1 MKIFVPS
8 LLALA
13 SVMTMI
19 AANPIM
25 CSGPNARIEPPVG
38 AIVVDPTGDPRYQG
52 SCRTMNE
59 AVARL
64 DLTSDKLQIIFIRP
78 GLYKEQVVI
87 PPLCGALVL
96 QGATC
101 DATSYNENQVTFT
114 HAMSQKDVPPEVK
127 WNRNALTSTV
137 LFKPDNVKVYN
148 LNIANTA
155 GPVGQAVAAAVNGTN
170 YGFYCCDFRG
180 YQDTLLSNQ
189 GRQLFVKS
197 RISGTV
203 DFIFGTNAAAW
214 YEQCD
219 IDCIGK
225 GYITANGRS
234 TEDSDSFYVFNRANV
249 YSSNSSLIG
258 KTFLGRPWRLFSR
271 VVFQNSWLGQVV
283 NATGWAKWQEN
294 STDNVYFG
302 EFNNSGPGAATGAR
316 VSFSRQLT
324 AAVDIKQLLGDNY
337 ATQWTNFP
345 YDGLRDTVYRGRNPL
360 LTSGSNR

>member
-1 MKIFVPS
+1 MRIFVPS

-19 AANPIM
+19 AAKPIM

-52 SCRTMNE
+52 SCQTMNE

-78 GLYKEQVVI
+78 GLYEEQVVI

-101 DATSYNENQVTFT
+101 DATSFNENQVTFT

-137 LFKPDNVKVYN
+137 LFKAENVKVYN

-155 GPVGQAVAAAVNGTN
+155 GPVGQAVAATVNGTN
-170 YGFYCCDFRG
+170 YGIYGCDFRG

-189 GRQLFVKS
+189 GRQLYVKS

-203 DFIFGTNAAAW
+203 DFVFGMNAAAW

-283 NATGWAKWQEN
+283 NATGWAKWQDN

-316 VSFSRQLT
+316 VNFSRQLT

-337 ATQWTNFP
+337 ATQWWVDLP
-345 YDGLRDTVYRGRNPL
+345 YLQG
-360 LTSGSNR
+360 